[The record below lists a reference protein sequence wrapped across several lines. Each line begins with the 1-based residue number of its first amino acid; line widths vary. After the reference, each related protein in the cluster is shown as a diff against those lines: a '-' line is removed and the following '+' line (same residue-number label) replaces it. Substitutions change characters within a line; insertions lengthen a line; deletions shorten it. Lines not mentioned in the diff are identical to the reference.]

1 MANNPYEHL
10 TVAIEEAS
18 DNPADKDWV
27 QTAFATLATN
37 GVKAVTSE
45 SAINS
50 VIRQVAESGESAT
63 NLYGNP
69 QEWAAEKIT
78 TWREKGTQAFSEDEP
93 WALKEVIV
101 AGFLTGAFFSI
112 LFWVVS
118 VLPSDRPSSQPLGF
132 YLLPGA
138 LGMLFLAQL
147 VTFQHSRK
155 KFGFT
160 AAVLLTAL
168 VILAGSVAIGLG
180 LFASYEVF
188 TQRFP
193 SGAHL
198 VAALGLGV
206 LGTAAGFLL
215 PSPPQ
220 VTGLDEEEDYQDD
233 ETWLA
238 RFKQELRGRGDIS
251 DARVREEVSRVKEHA
266 RESGSSYL
274 EEFGHPVVYARSLS
288 EQKKVRPYRLYL
300 HSLLM
305 LAIFGLWGYGLYTT
319 DDYASLTWRLPLLV
333 VIVIGGVL
341 ETRRHYRAY
350 RQAKAQASSF

>member
-1 MANNPYEHL
+1 MANNPYERL
-10 TVAIEEAS
+10 TIAIEEAS
-18 DNPADKDWV
+18 KSPADKDWV

-45 SAINS
+45 SAINR
-50 VIRQVAESGESAT
+50 VIRQVAETGESAT
-63 NLYGNP
+63 DLYGSP
-69 QEWAAEKIT
+69 QEWAAEKIN

-118 VLPSDRPSSQPLGF
+118 ILPSDRPSSQPLGF

-147 VTFQHSRK
+147 VTFQRSRK

-160 AAVLLTAL
+160 AAVFLTAL
-168 VILAGSVAIGLG
+168 IILAGSAAIGIG
-180 LFASYEVF
+180 LFASYEIF
-188 TQRFP
+188 TQRLP
-193 SGAHL
+193 SWTHL
-198 VAALGLGV
+198 VAALGFSV

-220 VTGLDEEEDYQDD
+220 ITGLDEEEDYQDD

-251 DARVREEVSRVKEHA
+251 DARVREEVSRVKEHTQD
-266 RESGSSYL
+266 SGSSYL
-274 EEFGHPVVYARSLS
+274 EEFGHPVAYARSLS
-288 EQKKVRPYRLYL
+288 EQKKVKPYRLYL

-305 LAIFGLWGYGLYTT
+305 LAIFGIWGYGLYTT
-319 DDYASLTWRLPLLV
+319 DDYVSLTWRLPLLV
-333 VIVIGGVL
+333 VIVIAGVL

-350 RQAKAQASSF
+350 RQAKAQVSSL

>member
-18 DNPADKDWV
+18 NNPADKDWV

-93 WALKEVIV
+93 WALKEVMV
-101 AGFLTGAFFSI
+101 AGFFTGAFFSI

-160 AAVLLTAL
+160 AAVLLTVL
-168 VILAGSVAIGLG
+168 VILAGSAAIGLG

-188 TQRFP
+188 TQRLP
-193 SGAHL
+193 HWAHL

-251 DARVREEVSRVKEHA
+251 DARVREEISRVKEHA
-266 RESGSSYL
+266 YESGSSYL
-274 EEFGHPVVYARSLS
+274 EEFGHPVAYARSLS

-300 HSLLM
+300 YSLMMIACLG
-305 LAIFGLWGYGLYTT
+305 FWGYGLWATP
-319 DDYASLTWRLPLLV
+319 DSASLSWRLPLFIFV
-333 VIVIGGVL
+333 ACVFVL
-341 ETRRHYRAY
+341 ELCKNYRAY
-350 RQAKAQASSF
+350 RQAKK

>member
-1 MANNPYEHL
+1 MANNPYERL
-10 TVAIEEAS
+10 TAAIEEAS

-45 SAINS
+45 SAINR
-50 VIRQVAESGESAT
+50 VIRQIAESGESAT
-63 NLYGNP
+63 ELYGSP

-93 WALKEVIV
+93 WALKEVMV
-101 AGFLTGAFFSI
+101 AGLFTGAFFSV
-112 LFWVVS
+112 LFWVVGI
-118 VLPSDRPSSQPLGF
+118 LPSDRPSSQPLGF
-132 YLLPGA
+132 YFLPGA
-138 LGMLFLAQL
+138 LGMLVLAMGL
-147 VTFQHSRK
+147 IFQHSRK
-155 KFGFT
+155 KLGFT

-168 VILAGSVAIGLG
+168 VILAGSAAIGLG

-188 TQRFP
+188 TQRLP
-193 SGAHL
+193 SWTHL

-220 VTGLDEEEDYQDD
+220 VTGLDEEEDYQGD

-251 DARVREEVSRVKEHA
+251 DARVREEISRVKEHA
-266 RESGSSYL
+266 YESGSSYL
-274 EEFGHPVVYARSLS
+274 EEFGHPVAYARSLS
-288 EQKKVRPYRLYL
+288 EQKKVKPYRLYL
-300 HSLLM
+300 YSLMMIACLG
-305 LAIFGLWGYGLYTT
+305 FWGYGLWATP
-319 DDYASLTWRLPLLV
+319 DSASLSWRLPLFIFVACVL
-333 VIVIGGVL
+333 VL
-341 ETRRHYRAY
+341 ELCKNYRTY
-350 RQAKAQASSF
+350 RQAKK